1 MESNR
6 AVLHRVV
13 KERPHRESDILAET
27 RNMRRSLP
35 CKELD
40 WAFQG
45 DGGASRENHIVGT
58 RLLNLRNMKLY
69 MTM

>member
-27 RNMRRSLP
+27 RNMR
-35 CKELD
+35 KEPAL
-40 WAFQG
+40 
-45 DGGASRENHIVGT
+45 
-58 RLLNLRNMKLY
+58 
-69 MTM
+69 